1 MKFKRGGDLWFQDLK
16 FQKQLEEFG
25 MRSQR
30 RMVEATGNAILKL
43 HENIVVDTPVD
54 TGAAASN
61 WFIGVNKAS
70 DKTTDD
76 TSLQNVVEAH
86 AVVSAAKV
94 NPNQVKSFV
103 IYNNLDYIPY
113 LEYGWS
119 VQAPQGMYRKN
130 IVKWRKIL
138 DAEAKKVSRQR

>member
-1 MKFKRGGDLWFQDLK
+1 MKFKRGGAIWFPELQ

-25 MRSQR
+25 VKSRR
-30 RMVEATGNAILKL
+30 RMVDAAGNATMKML
-43 HENIVVDTPVD
+43 ENIVLDTPVD
-54 TGAAASN
+54 TGQAASN
-61 WFIGVNKAS
+61 WFVGVNEKT

-76 TSLQNVVEAH
+76 TSLNNVKEAH
-86 AVVSAAKV
+86 AAISKAKV
-94 NPNQVKSFV
+94 NPKSVKSFV
-103 IYNNLDYIPY
+103 IYNNLHYIQY

-138 DAEAKKVSRQR
+138 EDEFKKLK